1 MNSETIIVLLE
12 SADTE
17 LDRFDT
23 PITDWD
29 DIEELIGDTD
39 PSWF

>member
-1 MNSETIIVLLE
+1 MHSDAVIVLLE
-12 SADTE
+12 SADVE

-29 DIEELIGDTD
+29 DIEELIGDAD
-39 PSWF
+39 PSWL